1 MQKHL
6 RIGMSSRF
14 ARISV
19 LLLVSTFNFQFSI
32 FNFQLST
39 VSAQRMW
46 VEDFKH
52 VKRHLWNRDEVTVDK
67 EKALLEVVTKEKGFT
82 FEANG
87 TQAAELEEG
96 DGIITVKLPN
106 KTHFVTIKHPNYGQ
120 LSWRPPVKSMKRKK
134 HYRITLQAVDPSQEY
149 ELQKQWVVMN
159 VSPENVIV
167 RIDST
172 VTLAHSAS
180 NHPASGGVNASKNG
194 RRQLSFYLPLGS
206 HTFHVEAPFYE
217 AVADSF
223 VLTDTAKVEL
233 NLDLQP
239 MYSYLTVKAD
249 PQIRGLSDAQ
259 LLIDGEEVIMQEAT
273 SQRLTAGVH
282 HLSMFWG
289 EQCFYDQLV
298 ELGPAEKKVVNI
310 AKTDLGRYPRVHKA
324 TYPQSNEGT
333 NSKKSKKN
341 ESTKSKNKR
350 ATEAQSPELAP
361 PTEAEEAPHGVIN
374 VYSNVIGAD
383 VFIDNVRAGA
393 TPCVIQGLL
402 ATRDYNIS
410 LRKEGYKEVR
420 KTVRPRGNDLV
431 DTYLKMKSE

>member
-1 MQKHL
+1 
-6 RIGMSSRF
+6 MSSRF

-32 FNFQLST
+32 FNFQLSTFNFQLST

-67 EKALLEVVTKEKGFT
+67 EKALLEVITKEKGFT
-82 FEANG
+82 FEADG

-172 VTLAHSAS
+172 VTLAHGAA

-289 EQCFYDQLV
+289 EKCFYDQHV
-298 ELGPAEKKVVNI
+298 ELGPAEKKVVDI
-310 AKTDLGRYPRVHKA
+310 AQADLRFYPQIHKA
-324 TYPQSNEGT
+324 
-333 NSKKSKKN
+333 
-341 ESTKSKNKR
+341 
-350 ATEAQSPELAP
+350 AQSPIHDSTNANKHESSKSKDKSGTNEQGSDSTISP
-361 PTEAEEAPHGVIN
+361 DGKEAPHGVVN

-383 VFIDNVRAGA
+383 VYIDNVRAGS

-410 LRKEGYKEVR
+410 LRKAGFKEVN

-431 DTYLKMKSE
+431 DTYLKMKSEK